1 MNYYEQFSPEVVKN
15 IKQLNDKLLE
25 EERQD
30 IPDNKKILKLKQQI
44 LMQGIEMSAGLFG
57 FNYNPYKY

>member
-30 IPDNKKILKLKQQI
+30 KPDNKKILKLKQQI
-44 LMQGIEMSAGLFG
+44 LMQGIEMSVGLFG